1 MRVEVYNNRGT
12 LKGSTLL
19 GYKNIS
25 LDECYKNSS
34 KWMYNKIERL
44 EIDGEELKSKLN
56 GAGGSGYGEIYFQGM
71 FVTEGEEEKGNNAV
85 LPGLVDDLEKRIREE
100 RIEEERVYKGMIS
113 VNIVMGR
120 GIKGKDKSGKS
131 DPFVVVKFLD
141 GKEKET

>member
-44 EIDGEELKSKLN
+44 EIDGEELKI
-56 GAGGSGYGEIYFQGM
+56 EVEWRWWFQ
-71 FVTEGEEEKGNNAV
+71 
-85 LPGLVDDLEKRIREE
+85 D
-100 RIEEERVYKGMIS
+100 
-113 VNIVMGR
+113 MGR
-120 GIKGKDKSGKS
+120 FIFRGC
-131 DPFVVVKFLD
+131 L
-141 GKEKET
+141 